1 MTDHTPRSLIAV
13 VDDDRRVLES
23 LEALL
28 ESADYAVRVFDS
40 PGELLK
46 SDCLTEIDAVISDI
60 GMPVTDGFELLRLI
74 REVRPELPAIFV
86 TGRTDMLNRLPDSG
100 KSRARVFI
108 KPFDGQALLEALVD
122 ALHGATSRGHSP

>member
-1 MTDHTPRSLIAV
+1 M
-13 VDDDRRVLES
+13 
-23 LEALL
+23 
-28 ESADYAVRVFDS
+28 FDS
-40 PGELLK
+40 PGALLK